1 MNRLSALCWKCYFA
15 LNRKGEG
22 YVETGIKLLI
32 SVVVGSLLLAGL
44 YALFNDVIL
53 PAIGTR
59 ITDMFNYGG

>member
-1 MNRLSALCWKCYFA
+1 MNKLNLLGTKIWLA

-53 PAIGTR
+53 PSLSTK
-59 ITDMFNYGG
+59 ITEMFNYGG

>member
-1 MNRLSALCWKCYFA
+1 MNKLSILGIKLWLAM
-15 LNRKGEG
+15 NRKGEG

-53 PAIGTR
+53 PSLSTK
-59 ITDMFNYGG
+59 ITEMFNYGG